1 MGRVN
6 TAIVRNGELVQKS
19 GGWGIDA
26 GIRAGDLVTTF
37 FQHARER
44 RHGRAGNADDVD
56 VFGRGHG
63 ITAVSRNSRVPLPS
77 AFRRPRMPSGTVS
90 MGRGVWPTAAP

>member
-1 MGRVN
+1 MGRAK
-6 TAIVRNGELVQKS
+6 TEIVRNAKIVEKS
-19 GGWGIDA
+19 RGRRIDA

-56 VFGRGHG
+56 AFGRGHG

-77 AFRRPRMPSGTVS
+77 AFRRARMPSGTVS